1 MKNLE
6 NQFSLRNKNVLITGA
21 GGLLGAKHAEA
32 VAIAGGTP
40 ILTDL
45 NEELLIQTS
54 NEIMLNYNIECLYF
68 NMDVTSE
75 KSVYYLYNTLLQKN
89 IFINVLINNAA
100 RNPKVESIDQKS
112 FNNRLE
118 NLNLNEWNL
127 DISVG
132 LTGALICSKIF
143 GSCMAQRCEGN
154 IINISSDLGVIAPD
168 QRLYQKENLKSEHQD
183 VKPVSYS
190 VIKHG
195 IIGLTKYLATYWP
208 DKNVRCNALSPGG
221 IYNGQNKEFLNKI
234 QERIPIGRMARADE
248 YQGAIIFLSS
258 NASSYMNG
266 ANLII
271 DGGRSTW

>member
-21 GGLLGAKHAEA
+21 CGLLGAKHAEA

-45 NEELLIQTS
+45 NEEHLIKIS
-54 NEIMLNYNIECLYF
+54 NEIKLNYNIECLYF
-68 NMDVTSE
+68 NMNVTSE
-75 KSVYYLYNTLLQKN
+75 KSVYNLYHTLLQKN

-118 NLNLNEWNL
+118 SLNLDEWNL

-154 IINISSDLGVIAPD
+154 IINISSDLGIIAPD

-208 DKNVRCNALSPGG
+208 DKNVRCNAISPGG

-266 ANLII
+266 GNLII